1 MAGVPPDLQVLC
13 VISPD
18 HQVLCVI
25 SPDHQVLCDAFYYN
39 CGEKKRNVIWH
50 N

>member
-39 CGEKKRNVIWH
+39 CGEKKKRNVI
-50 N
+50 

>member
-18 HQVLCVI
+18 HQVLC
-25 SPDHQVLCDAFYYN
+25 DASYYN
-39 CGEKKRNVIWH
+39 CEKKKKKECYLAQLAHYSAVS
-50 N
+50 